1 MPKKTNKKAA
11 KTVEK
16 AEEEAEKKIE
26 AAEEEAAAKIKQ
38 AEATLKAAKKE
49 AEAKKE
55 RARKLMSQRA
65 LLGKRLKKAVEK
77 GAITES
83 QLKEIESGKGS
94 NVSMKG

>member
-1 MPKKTNKKAA
+1 M
-11 KTVEK
+11 
-16 AEEEAEKKIE
+16 
-26 AAEEEAAAKIKQ
+26 AAECRGSDDQQYAWWCVKNMETEVKKQ
-38 AEATLKAAKKE
+38 E